1 MFAHKILREKTHS
14 TGCVSDGDR
23 SPPSRSQGSRCGQM
37 TGGTSSASPTRG
49 GEAQPSE
56 VKGGQAENQQPR
68 RELIMWR
75 VSCGRPG
82 SWKGL
87 RASFLLLLSPANPW
101 VCLCLTYPTTGSV
114 CLEPGSWLLG
124 DIWLLS
130 CVYSLPLQRD
140 MNPSYGFSKPPL
152 PPDTEPE
159 VRPAA
164 GGSVGKL
171 GTRAACWLQPPCPP
185 ASGHRLAA
193 VPRAPWGGTGVG
205 EGSRGFL
212 SLRPCVPQHV
222 LPYTG
227 FPALSGLD
235 LSQEL

>member
-1 MFAHKILREKTHS
+1 
-14 TGCVSDGDR
+14 
-23 SPPSRSQGSRCGQM
+23 
-37 TGGTSSASPTRG
+37 
-49 GEAQPSE
+49 
-56 VKGGQAENQQPR
+56 
-68 RELIMWR
+68 
-75 VSCGRPG
+75 
-82 SWKGL
+82 
-87 RASFLLLLSPANPW
+87 
-101 VCLCLTYPTTGSV
+101 
-114 CLEPGSWLLG
+114 
-124 DIWLLS
+124 
-130 CVYSLPLQRD
+130 

>member
-1 MFAHKILREKTHS
+1 MIRKFQITLGTGLGHQTGSHSFPRGVILGKLTDDRNMFAHKILREKTHS

-37 TGGTSSASPTRG
+37 TGGTSSASPTRS

-101 VCLCLTYPTTGSV
+101 VCLCLNYPTTGSV
-114 CLEPGSWLLG
+114 CLERISRFMALRG
-124 DIWLLS
+124 
-130 CVYSLPLQRD
+130 Y
-140 MNPSYGFSKPPL
+140 
-152 PPDTEPE
+152 
-159 VRPAA
+159 
-164 GGSVGKL
+164 
-171 GTRAACWLQPPCPP
+171 
-185 ASGHRLAA
+185 LA
-193 VPRAPWGGTGVG
+193 VVMC
-205 EGSRGFL
+205 L
-212 SLRPCVPQHV
+212 
-222 LPYTG
+222 
-227 FPALSGLD
+227 
-235 LSQEL
+235 